1 VKVDWERLRVFRRVA
16 LYALFGIAAY
26 VTALAICFPYGRVK
40 DMAIAMAAQAGY
52 DAEIDSA
59 GAAFPFGVAFTD
71 IRVRSRTPGANGKP
85 MQFHLDSA
93 RAPFLPVILSGGNA
107 VDVVVNGFGGR
118 IALGAESRK
127 GGPMHYRVRVDDVNL
142 AQVPGPRESWN
153 LPLTGTLHLVASL
166 DAKTDRFADSTGEIE
181 FNCATCTV
189 GDGKAAVKFGGSN
202 PFLAAGL
209 TLPRVRLGDFAGRIA
224 IEKGV
229 ARAEGVAI
237 KSGDAEVTLEGEVL
251 LRDPFA
257 HSAVN
262 AYLRFKLGDAMLRSA
277 SAIAS
282 VLQVAGAPGLRPD
295 GFYGLRF
302 AGPISGLQV
311 TLSPSSPVGPGPG
324 PGRMG
329 ARSAVVP
336 SATTGSSAP
345 APATPPPVPVAPPPP
360 AAPPPAPEAPVSVP
374 PPPPPPPP
382 TPPPTPPPPPV
393 AAATPEEDQPAPSPP
408 PDSPPP
414 PDTEAVLV
422 PPIRGSPPEGARI
435 RPRGS
440 GPGPGLPGGAP
451 GGVPPGSGPTP
462 TPTPPA
468 QSSGDLEPPPA
479 PPE

>member
-1 VKVDWERLRVFRRVA
+1 VKIDWERLRVFRRVA

-52 DAEIDSA
+52 DAEIGAA

-93 RAPFLPVILSGGNA
+93 HAPFLPVILSGGNA

-153 LPLTGTLHLVASL
+153 LPLTGVLHLFANL
-166 DAKTDRFADSTGEIE
+166 DAKTDRFADSNGEIE
-181 FNCATCTV
+181 FNCAACTV

-209 TLPRVRLGDFAGRIA
+209 TLPRVRLGDFAGRIG

-311 TLSPSSPVGPGPG
+311 VLSPSSPVGPGLG
-324 PGRMG
+324 PGRAG

-336 SATTGSSAP
+336 SAATGSSAAP
-345 APATPPPVPVAPPPP
+345 VPAAAPAVPVVVPPP
-360 AAPPPAPEAPVSVP
+360 APPPAPAPEVPVSVPTP

-382 TPPPTPPPPPV
+382 APPPV
-393 AAATPEEDQPAPSPP
+393 AVAVPEEDQPGPP
-408 PDSPPP
+408 PADSPP

-440 GPGPGLPGGAP
+440 GLGPGPGPGPPGGAP
-451 GGVPPGSGPTP
+451 GGAPPGPGPTP
-462 TPTPPA
+462 TPPG

-479 PPE
+479 PTE

>member
-1 VKVDWERLRVFRRVA
+1 VKVNWERLRVFRRVA

-52 DAEIDSA
+52 DAEIGSA

-93 RAPFLPVILSGGNA
+93 HAPFLPVILSGGNA

-118 IALGAESRK
+118 IALGAETRK

-153 LPLTGTLHLVASL
+153 LPLTGVLHLLANL
-166 DAKTDRFADSTGEIE
+166 DAKTDRFADSNGEIE
-181 FNCATCTV
+181 FNCATCTI

-237 KSGDAEVTLEGEVL
+237 KSGDAEVTLEGEAL

-311 TLSPSSPVGPGPG
+311 VLSPSSPVGPGLG
-324 PGRMG
+324 PSRMG

-336 SATTGSSAP
+336 SAASGSQAP
-345 APATPPPVPVAPPPP
+345 APAAPPTPVPVV
-360 AAPPPAPEAPVSVP
+360 APPPAPEAPVSVP
-374 PPPPPPPP
+374 PPPPPPA
-382 TPPPTPPPPPV
+382 PPPPAPSPV
-393 AAATPEEDQPAPSPP
+393 AVAAPEEDQPAAPP
-408 PDSPPP
+408 PDSPPS
-414 PDTEAVLV
+414 DTEAVLV

-451 GGVPPGSGPTP
+451 GGGPPGSGPTP
-462 TPTPPA
+462 PPPTPPA

-479 PPE
+479 PTE